1 MNKDQNNFQLVPTDA
16 ELEILKVLFIH
27 GPQTVRFVND
37 EINKNHEVGYTTTLK
52 FMQLMLDKKLLTRD
66 IIDRSH
72 IYRPVITEHQ
82 TQNLVLSE
90 MLDRAFRGSASTL
103 VMNLL
108 GNQNTSVEE
117 LHKIKELIAELE
129 NKNKSI

>member
-1 MNKDQNNFQLVPTDA
+1 M
-16 ELEILKVLFIH
+16 
-27 GPQTVRFVND
+27 RFVND
-37 EINKNHEVGYTTTLK
+37 EINKNREVGYTTTLK

>member
-1 MNKDQNNFQLVPTDA
+1 MNKDQNNLQLVPTDA

-37 EINKNHEVGYTTTLK
+37 EINKNREVGYTTTLK

>member
-16 ELEILKVLFIH
+16 ELEILKVLYIH

-37 EINKNHEVGYTTTLK
+37 EINKNREVGYTTTLK
-52 FMQLMLDKKLLTRD
+52 FMQLMLDKKLLTRE

-108 GNQNTSVEE
+108 GNQNTSNEE

-129 NKNKSI
+129 NKNNSI

>member
-37 EINKNHEVGYTTTLK
+37 EINKNREVGYTTTLK
-52 FMQLMLDKKLLTRD
+52 VMQLMLDKKLLTRD

>member
-37 EINKNHEVGYTTTLK
+37 EINKNREVGYTTTLK

-117 LHKIKELIAELE
+117 LHKIKELITELE
-129 NKNKSI
+129 SKNKSI